1 MRSHVRNLSAQ
12 IFKQAESM
20 CLTPNWCPLWNTHEA
35 FQIETVNIDVNFQ
48 FFFFTLCGG
57 KNETCQKW
65 RECYFSK
72 VEVIMKLLP

>member
-20 CLTPNWCPLWNTHEA
+20 CLTPNWCPRWNTHEA

-48 FFFFTLCGG
+48 FFFFLLFVVEKMKRA
-57 KNETCQKW
+57 KNGENAIFQRLK
-65 RECYFSK
+65 
-72 VEVIMKLLP
+72 

>member
-48 FFFFTLCGG
+48 FFFFLLFVVEKMKRA
-57 KNETCQKW
+57 KNGENAIFQRLK
-65 RECYFSK
+65 
-72 VEVIMKLLP
+72 

>member
-20 CLTPNWCPLWNTHEA
+20 CLTPNWCPRWNTHEA

-48 FFFFTLCGG
+48 FFFLLFVVEKMKRA
-57 KNETCQKW
+57 KNGENAIFQRLK
-65 RECYFSK
+65 
-72 VEVIMKLLP
+72 